1 MCQILHKI
9 DEKNCVYCKALKFD
23 KVSNG
28 IHLFVIGSCL
38 LASIRQCSRLQ
49 LEQTKTQKGLKI
61 SAILYFWSPQL
72 HPSSVAMQISLKQM
86 QTSTILC
93 IHFEYYL
100 WISIKYLWTM
110 MIEEGMCHSS
120 RHYIVPQTQRQ
131 MNECKRTETRCKTWK
146 QQSRSLFFS
155 RSVSFECMMSWNA
168 WVFDELKRIYISYM
182 IPENVIIPLNYIPIR
197 KSKLNWMQHP
207 FNKNRLNWNTPY
219 DVIQN
224 VVAIIEMH
232 PVI

>member
-1 MCQILHKI
+1 MKSRIELRLEAFNYNEKSSYSAHKNVAIGKMGKRLVQKFTRIGRFLHECAKSYTKLTKKI
-9 DEKNCVYCKALKFD
+9 CVYCKALKFD

-49 LEQTKTQKGLKI
+49 LEQTKAQKGLKI
-61 SAILYFWSPQL
+61 SAILYFWWPQL

-110 MIEEGMCHSS
+110 MIDKGISNSS
-120 RHYIVPQTQRQ
+120 RSYIVPQSQRQ
-131 MNECKRTETRCKTWK
+131 ISERKSTEARCNMRK
-146 QQSRSLFFS
+146 QQGRSL
-155 RSVSFECMMSWNA
+155 
-168 WVFDELKRIYISYM
+168 IY
-182 IPENVIIPLNYIPIR
+182 
-197 KSKLNWMQHP
+197 
-207 FNKNRLNWNTPY
+207 
-219 DVIQN
+219 
-224 VVAIIEMH
+224 
-232 PVI
+232 